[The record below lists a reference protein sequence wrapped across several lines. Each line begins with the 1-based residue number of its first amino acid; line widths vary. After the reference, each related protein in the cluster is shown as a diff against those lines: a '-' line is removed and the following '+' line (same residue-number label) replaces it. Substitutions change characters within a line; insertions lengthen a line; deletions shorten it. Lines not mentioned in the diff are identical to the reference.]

1 MASIHSVTNGDTGKY
16 VDIDG
21 HRVRKYDLRLS
32 RIPQLDYNDPQV
44 ESIIANEVSLTT
56 TYTVSAQVF
65 AYIRVGMYRLRK
77 CLIHTKLIVY
87 LLKRVKV
94 CRDYSWRAW
103 VTQ

>member
-56 TYTVSAQVF
+56 TYTVSAQV
-65 AYIRVGMYRLRK
+65 L
-77 CLIHTKLIVY
+77 HTSGHVQVEEMLDSYKTNCISFKTSEGL
-87 LLKRVKV
+87 
-94 CRDYSWRAW
+94 
-103 VTQ
+103 